1 VKSQP
6 FGPLDPAN
14 YRESVRRAL
23 AEDFGWG
30 DVTTDATVPA
40 DARGRGTFL
49 AKAPCVVAGLDVAA
63 EVFRQLDP
71 AVVFTVHHG
80 DGSFCQ
86 PGTVI
91 AVVDG
96 LARPLL
102 TAERTALNY
111 LLKLSG
117 IATVTRRY
125 VEAAAGRIIVLDTRK
140 TTPGLRLLEKYAV
153 RAGGGTN
160 HRLALDDGILIKD
173 NHIRLAGG
181 VAAAM
186 TAMRAA
192 QCDMPIEIEAQSLE
206 QLDEALAAGATRILA
221 DNLSIGANIFLGREP
236 MRKAFG
242 FLPVLDRK
250 AMAVAAKQ
258 TMSRLD
264 FHVSRLEA
272 PVSNFSGGQ
281 RQAVAI
287 GRAVYWD
294 AQILIMDEPT
304 AALGVPEQRKVI
316 SLIHQLKAQ
325 GRGVIFISHNLQDI
339 FAVSD
344 RIVVLRR
351 GVQAGERKISE
362 TNHDEVVKLMV
373 GG

>member
-40 DARGRGTFL
+40 AARGRGTFL

-221 DNLSIGANIFLGREP
+221 DNLSIE
-236 MRKAFG
+236 
-242 FLPVLDRK
+242 D
-250 AMAVAAKQ
+250 
-258 TMSRLD
+258 
-264 FHVSRLEA
+264 
-272 PVSNFSGGQ
+272 
-281 RQAVAI
+281 
-287 GRAVYWD
+287 
-294 AQILIMDEPT
+294 
-304 AALGVPEQRKVI
+304 
-316 SLIHQLKAQ
+316 
-325 GRGVIFISHNLQDI
+325 
-339 FAVSD
+339 
-344 RIVVLRR
+344 LR
-351 GVQAGERKISE
+351 
-362 TNHDEVVKLMV
+362 EVVKRTRGRAQVEVSGGVTLERLDEIADTGAEFVSV
-373 GG
+373 GALTHSAPAVDISFEIEPAPPS